1 MNIHRSKDCKELYEE
16 LKDMAIM
23 HLTKNTKRYYIIRT
37 TETIGFQ
44 NMKSSNSPII
54 NQLYERVF
62 KILFND
68 GHARENIPDG
78 EITWR
83 EMHIVNR
90 KEVGAD
96 TLSVFE
102 PHSRR
107 TFKISDQRIEHN
119 IPHYFKVF
127 IDKLNVEQYEEAI
140 VQDYEQIQRRF
151 ALASATHNRLG
162 ADSGLLGE
170 IINAGLYPY
179 MGLYPN

>member
-1 MNIHRSKDCKELYEE
+1 MNIHRSANCRELYEE
-16 LKDMAIM
+16 LKGMAIR
-23 HLTKNTKRYYIIRT
+23 HLTENTERYYIIRT

-44 NMKSSNSPII
+44 NMKSSNPPII

-62 KILFND
+62 KIIFND
-68 GHARENIPDG
+68 IHARDNIPGYD
-78 EITWR
+78 ITIR

-107 TFKISDQRIEHN
+107 RFKISDQRIEHN

-127 IDKLNVEQYEEAI
+127 IDKLNIDRYEEAI
-140 VQDYEQIQRRF
+140 VQDYEQVQRRF

-162 ADSGLLGE
+162 ARRRRALHYFHGE
-170 IINAGLYPY
+170 KINE
-179 MGLYPN
+179 NE